1 MKFEDFDLLKIGNS
15 LEIKG
20 VLYGNTSED
29 FMIMLPA
36 QEEPTMMKIL
46 TPTLEEWNKIVRQSD
61 LLETEIVSG
70 DSNKKI
76 IVRKSTRQID
86 LSVSWAVFRRDGYK
100 CRYCGNDHV
109 PLTVD
114 HIVLWEEGGPSI
126 DDNLITSCKKCNNTR
141 GSMQYEEWLDSPEY
155 ERVSEKLTSEEKLRN
170 VVYINHIPKIKADH
184 MRVNKRNR

>member
-109 PLTVD
+109 PLTV
-114 HIVLWEEGGPSI
+114 
-126 DDNLITSCKKCNNTR
+126 
-141 GSMQYEEWLDSPEY
+141 
-155 ERVSEKLTSEEKLRN
+155 
-170 VVYINHIPKIKADH
+170 
-184 MRVNKRNR
+184 